1 MMVACLCKKV
11 FMTRN
16 QVVCFGEMLWDV
28 LPSGA
33 KPGGAPMNVAY
44 HLQKL
49 GMAPAVI
56 SRVGEDERGSELL
69 RLLDE
74 NGITTNHVQ
83 KDATHPTGVVL
94 ARLNERA
101 EASYEIVQ
109 PVAWDF
115 IANHD
120 DLKKLIAAARYF
132 VFGSLAAREAVS
144 RHTLFQLLE
153 SAGTKVFDINLRTPH
168 YTKVTLE
175 LLLQQCDILKINEE
189 ELQVVASWY
198 GHLKKLEEQMAL
210 LQDRFRIDT
219 VVTTRGSAGAVLLT
233 GGSTHAHAGYKVAV
247 KDTVG
252 SGDAFLAA
260 LLSQLQS
267 GAEATEALR
276 FANGLGA
283 YIASKEGACPPYD
296 INDVRDRIKAGF
308 Q

>member
-1 MMVACLCKKV
+1 
-11 FMTRN
+11 MTDHT
-16 QVVCFGEMLWDV
+16 VVCFGEMLWDV

-56 SRVGEDERGSELL
+56 SRVGADERGSELL
-69 RLLDE
+69 RLLAE
-74 NGITTNHVQ
+74 NGITTDHVQ

-101 EASYEIVQ
+101 EATYEIVQ

-115 IANHD
+115 IA
-120 DLKKLIAAARYF
+120 LQPGLEKLVAAARYF
-132 VFGSLAAREAVS
+132 VFGSLAARETVS
-144 RHTLFQLLE
+144 RQTLFQLLE
-153 SAGTKVFDINLRTPH
+153 SAGTKVFDINLRAPH
-168 YTKVTLE
+168 YTKDVLETL
-175 LLLQQCDILKINEE
+175 LRQCTILKINEE
-189 ELQVVASWY
+189 ELQLVTGWY
-198 GHLKKLEEQMAL
+198 GNLKKLEEQMAL

-219 VVTTRGSAGAVLLT
+219 IVTTRGSAGAVLLT
-233 GGSTHAHAGYKVAV
+233 GGNTYTHAGYKVVV

-260 LLSQLQS
+260 LLSQLHS
-267 GAEATEALR
+267 GAEATAALR
-276 FANGLGA
+276 FANELGA

-296 INDVRDRIKAGF
+296 IDEVREKINTGF